1 MSGTRLKNGGSFR
14 KKILIL
20 GIGCLLVIV
29 IVTSF
34 FGKKG
39 VMDINRARKNIRDL
53 QVTLDALKSRRARLE
68 REIRELENDP
78 RAVEREAREKLWL
91 IKPGEKV
98 VVLPD
103 KKK

>member
-1 MSGTRLKNGGSFR
+1 MKRDNQRPGGSFR
-14 KKILIL
+14 RRLLIL
-20 GIGCLLVIV
+20 GFGCLLVIM

-39 VMDINRARKNIRDL
+39 VMDINRARRTAREL
-53 QVTLDALKSRRARLE
+53 RTELEALKVERARLE
-68 REIRELENDP
+68 REIRDLERDP

-98 VVLPD
+98 VVIPD
-103 KKK
+103 RKK

>member
-1 MSGTRLKNGGSFR
+1 MSGTRLKSGGSFR
-14 KKILIL
+14 KKILVL
-20 GIGCLLVIV
+20 GIGCLLVSV

-53 QVTLDALKSRRARLE
+53 QATLEALKGERARLE
-68 REIRELENDP
+68 REIRELESDP

-91 IKPGEKV
+91 IEPGEKV

>member
-1 MSGTRLKNGGSFR
+1 LKNGGSFR
-14 KKILIL
+14 KKILVL

-53 QVTLDALKSRRARLE
+53 QATLEALKSERARLE
-68 REIRELENDP
+68 REIRELESDP

-91 IKPGEKV
+91 IEPGEKV